1 MDALQR
7 TLAYCARAYWGLAL
21 VYLILPFAFG
31 VRGGALA
38 FAGFLLG
45 AVIVAIAGLLLY
57 GSARY
62 ATRQPEGR
70 LDTYLLR
77 WIAGGGWVA
86 FSALA
91 LLAVWLIG
99 EQLLL
104 G

>member
-1 MDALQR
+1 MDALRR

-70 LDTYLLR
+70 LDTYLC
-77 WIAGGGWVA
+77 AGSLVAAGWP
-86 FSALA
+86 FPPWRYWPS
-91 LLAVWLIG
+91 G
-99 EQLLL
+99 
-104 G
+104 